1 MLEAFIKLETE
12 LPSLSEQEIIVAGP
26 EKSSAYNL
34 CKELGKV
41 NLRFEQVDINDS
53 EALTDFLKQQDPL
66 SIGFEIE
73 SVSTAGIKATG
84 KENLCKVSTNILAMI
99 QDKGLQKQWYAQER
113 ISTAPFRLYK
123 DLDEVEAAI
132 SQGELNLP
140 CVAKSRTDGYDGRG
154 VKLIRNKEDLAE
166 LKFKTGILIEKLI
179 DIDKELAVIVVRD
192 SSGKLISYPPVEMDF
207 DEHNQLQ
214 ALVTPA
220 IGVSAQVLTEVE
232 NTATEIAEKLEAEG
246 ILAIEFILSKSGKVY
261 VNEMAPRTHNSGHH
275 SIEAYNCSQFEQYMR
290 VLLGLELQEI
300 KAQAPAAAIYN
311 IVGVTEFEGEA
322 ELDTSELDT
331 DKAFTHWYRKS
342 NRFNRKLGH
351 LTLLGKD
358 SKLSLTQAK
367 ELGTKIKIKP
377 KSPVVS

>member
-1 MLEAFIKLETE
+1 
-12 LPSLSEQEIIVAGP
+12 
-26 EKSSAYNL
+26 
-34 CKELGKV
+34 
-41 NLRFEQVDINDS
+41 
-53 EALTDFLKQQDPL
+53 
-66 SIGFEIE
+66 
-73 SVSTAGIKATG
+73 
-84 KENLCKVSTNILAMI
+84 
-99 QDKGLQKQWYAQER
+99 
-113 ISTAPFRLYK
+113 
-123 DLDEVEAAI
+123 
-132 SQGELNLP
+132 
-140 CVAKSRTDGYDGRG
+140 
-154 VKLIRNKEDLAE
+154 
-166 LKFKTGILIEKLI
+166 
-179 DIDKELAVIVVRD
+179 
-192 SSGKLISYPPVEMDF
+192 MDF